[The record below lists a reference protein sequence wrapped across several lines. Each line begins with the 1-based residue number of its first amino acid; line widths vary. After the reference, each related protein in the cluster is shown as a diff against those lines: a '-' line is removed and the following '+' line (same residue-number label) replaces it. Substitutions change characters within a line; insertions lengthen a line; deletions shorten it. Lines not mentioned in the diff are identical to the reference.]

1 MTIKVLHRNAIHV
14 ELEERVVWCERSRV
28 QESMAQV
35 LELAATDYHCN
46 VNNNAHRTADFGYSR
61 LIVRR
66 GDRFTLTLTFSG
78 LGYESKRDRISL
90 CVETGLVPSETA
102 GTKAQFP
109 LSNTLDTNKWNA
121 ALVSNVGNKLSLSI
135 CSPANA
141 KIGHYTLTLWCTTQ
155 GQSTSFDLGQFILLF
170 NPWCPDDTVF
180 LDVENQRQEYVLND
194 QGLLFQGAKNHI
206 SSMAWNFGQ
215 FEIGIVD
222 ICLKILDNSLNF
234 LKNQEE
240 DYSHRHDPIYIG
252 RIVAAMVNCN
262 DDKGILEG
270 NWGPD
275 YSHGV
280 RPTMWNGS
288 ISILRQWSKLGC
300 QPVRFGQ
307 CWVFA
312 AVACT
317 VLRCL
322 GIPTRHITNF
332 NSAHDTDENLRVDS
346 FVDENGKRLKRS
358 RDSIW
363 NFHCWVESWMS
374 RPDLKPGYD
383 GWQVLDPTPQE
394 KSEGIYCCGP
404 APVKA
409 IKEGDINQKFDIPF
423 VFAEVNADYVSW
435 LVLKDGS
442 KKQIHVNPQLVGQ
455 KISTKAVGS
464 DEREDIT
471 HHYKFQEGSKEAK
484 KAFAN
489 ADMKNKMSKE
499 SEKKFFTKLRSQ
511 KVNMNGA
518 DFEVSAVITNNTS
531 EVKKCT
537 LYLCAQ
543 TILYNGQPITDC
555 SWGCFDDVQI
565 EPQEAKTETLQVL
578 YSQYKQSMA
587 ENNQILVVAVA
598 IENEANE
605 VLISRKV
612 ITLQNADIHIKILG
626 EPIQYCNLVAEI
638 TFTNPMPVN
647 LCNGTFLVEG
657 VGLTEEQN
665 IPCPGSVIKPGQKVK
680 VTVMF
685 TPQKSGLRKL
695 TVNFNANELKAVKS
709 FKNVIIK
716 PMEK

>member
-1 MTIKVLHRNAIHV
+1 
-14 ELEERVVWCERSRV
+14 
-28 QESMAQV
+28 MAQV

-46 VNNNAHRTADFGYSR
+46 VNNSAHRTADFGYSR

-78 LGYESKRDRISL
+78 RGYESKQDRISL
-90 CVETGLVPSETA
+90 SVETGLVPSETT

-109 LSNTLDTNKWNA
+109 LSNTLDANKWNA

-141 KIGHYTLTLWCTTQ
+141 KIGHYTLTLWCTTH

-194 QGLLFQGAKNHI
+194 QGLLFQGAKDQI
-206 SSMAWNFGQ
+206 SAMAWNFGQ

-240 DYSHRHDPIYIG
+240 DYSHRHDPVYIG

-270 NWGPD
+270 NWGTD
-275 YSHGV
+275 YSYGV
-280 RPTMWNGS
+280 SPSMWNGS
-288 ISILRQWSKLGC
+288 ISILRQWNKLGC

-317 VLRCL
+317 VLRCF

-346 FVDENGKRLKRS
+346 FVDENGKRLKQS
-358 RDSIW
+358 KDSIW

-442 KKQIHVNPQLVGQ
+442 KKQIHVNHRLVGQ
-455 KISTKAVGS
+455 KISTKFVGS

-471 HHYKFQEGSKEAK
+471 HNYKYQEGSEEAR
-484 KAFAN
+484 KAFMN
-489 ADMKNKMSKE
+489 ADMKNKLSKE
-499 SEKKFFTKLRSQ
+499 PEKKFFIKLRTQ

-518 DFEVSAVITNNTS
+518 DFEVSAVVTNNAS
-531 EVKKCT
+531 EVKRCN

-555 SWGCFDDVQI
+555 SWKCVNNVQI
-565 EPQEAKTETLQVL
+565 GPQEAKMETLQVL
-578 YSQYKQSMA
+578 YSNYKQSMA
-587 ENNQILVVAVA
+587 ENNQILIVAVA
-598 IENEANE
+598 VENEANE

-612 ITLQNADIHIKILG
+612 ITLQNAELHIKVLG
-626 EPIQYCNLVAEI
+626 EPIQYHNLTAEI
-638 TFTNPMPVN
+638 SFSNPMPVN

-657 VGLTEEQN
+657 AGLTEEQN
-665 IPCPGSVIKPGQKVK
+665 IPCPVSVIKPGQKVK
-680 VTVMF
+680 LMVMF

-695 TVNFNANELKAVKS
+695 IVDFNANELKAVKS
-709 FKNVIIK
+709 FKNIIIIPTDK
-716 PMEK
+716 